1 MNLTA
6 PAPALLAAAK
16 LAAATAT
23 TRTPQDALGWV
34 RLTADID
41 RITLTA
47 TDLESWSETHVEA
60 AVTEPGDVCVSARE
74 LPAVLP
80 KSGDVTIAL
89 DGEALCVG
97 GANLRATL
105 RTRSLPH
112 FPTIAASTRTHAAT
126 VASADLARLLD
137 ATKRFAAETWRPNLC
152 GYRLV
157 IDCGEAVM
165 MATNGHT
172 MARAYADA
180 ATDGVIAET
189 LPPKAAKLVRMICGA
204 GNAEIAHAG
213 VNVAVTVGQSTV
225 WTRPIDGVFPS
236 FRGIIP
242 EPGPVCEFDR
252 REMLAAVRSLAKFV
266 QVRRGAQPV
275 RLRLMASGIEASGR
289 NDDHMHMALAVA
301 AATVRFAEFLID
313 ARYLVA
319 VLSTMTTARVT
330 MQSGGPLLPA
340 VFRGVDDPS
349 ALWIVMPC
357 RL

>member
-16 LAAATAT
+16 LAAATAI
-23 TRTPQDALGWV
+23 TRTHIDAIGWV
-34 RLTADID
+34 RLTATAD
-41 RITLTA
+41 RVTFTA

-60 AVTEPGDVCVSARE
+60 TVTEPGDVCVSARE
-74 LPAVLP
+74 LLAVLP
-80 KSGDVTIAL
+80 KSGNVTIAL
-89 DGEALCVG
+89 DGEALVVG
-97 GANLRATL
+97 SASLRA
-105 RTRSLPH
+105 RSLPH

-137 ATKRFAAETWRPNLC
+137 ATKRFASADIGRPNLC

-172 MARAYADA
+172 LARAHAAA
-180 ATDGVIAET
+180 ATEGLIAET

-213 VNVAVTVGQSTV
+213 AYLAVTVGQSTV

-252 REMLAAVRSLAKFV
+252 REMLAAAKSLAKFV
-266 QVRRGAQPV
+266 PV
-275 RLRLMASGIEASGR
+275 RKTQPIRFRLMASGIEASGR
-289 NDDHMHMALAVA
+289 NDDHMHMAHTVA
-301 AATVRFAEFLID
+301 AATVPFKEFLID

-319 VLSTMTTARVT
+319 VLSTMTAARVT
-330 MQSGGPLLPA
+330 MQSGGPLLPV
-340 VFRGVDDPS
+340 VFRGADDHS

-357 RL
+357 RP